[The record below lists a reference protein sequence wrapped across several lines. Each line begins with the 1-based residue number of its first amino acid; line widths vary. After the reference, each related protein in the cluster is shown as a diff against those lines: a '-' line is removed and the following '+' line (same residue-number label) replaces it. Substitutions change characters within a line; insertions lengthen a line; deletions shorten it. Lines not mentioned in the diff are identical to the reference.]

1 MTQTG
6 VVIGTL
12 NYMAPEQIEG
22 APSRRA
28 TATHPAACSTR
39 RSRAT
44 PIGHCGGSGQYARV
58 RGRRGARNGQGR
70 RRAIPLGWR
79 SRQGGGRSGRRHKR
93 RSRRGIGAW
102 RGGAPTKPHWPHS
115 RSRAPLVSA
124 SPRRVGRS
132 VGGTTRFGRDC
143 WPQGQPVSHAT
154 PHRGV
159 LRATA
164 ASATAVPADT
174 LETRPFRGDE
184 RRRGADIP
192 HGRRRHTY
200 SVPSFTRGPT
210 PERLTRPELRMS
222 RPTRRPRTRARWVTA
237 TVGVEHRAGLERQA
251 GAVRVIATSCVEE
264 QHVRPRHATA
274 VRAWAPR
281 APRRAC
287 RACAARPRSPARRGS
302 P

>member
-1 MTQTG
+1 MGVAYRAVDLTLERTGRPEADLRSARRRLELSRALQAGIPAGRIDQAPQRHHGLSRRRRGWSPLYRDGLHRGQRPQAAPRDPRQARPATRRWPSVSGCRGTRCRPREDARSQRREACQRRHCRRRRALSRLSHRLRRTKYTASESAMTQTG

-115 RSRAPLVSA
+115 RSRAPLA
-124 SPRRVGRS
+124 SILGTRSGRVVPEAFGGALS
-132 VGGTTRFGRDC
+132 VC
-143 WPQGQPVSHAT
+143 
-154 PHRGV
+154 
-159 LRATA
+159 
-164 ASATAVPADT
+164 
-174 LETRPFRGDE
+174 
-184 RRRGADIP
+184 
-192 HGRRRHTY
+192 
-200 SVPSFTRGPT
+200 
-210 PERLTRPELRMS
+210 
-222 RPTRRPRTRARWVTA
+222 
-237 TVGVEHRAGLERQA
+237 GLWR
-251 GAVRVIATSCVEE
+251 
-264 QHVRPRHATA
+264 
-274 VRAWAPR
+274 
-281 APRRAC
+281 
-287 RACAARPRSPARRGS
+287 
-302 P
+302 